1 VTQRTGGRWPS
12 SAPVKSASWQ
22 GQTALMAGAAIAAFG
37 ALVLILPTPLV
48 LPAFAAVAFG
58 VGLAVAAWGWFSGA
72 QQHSNRI
79 TCWDVASTC
88 VFIGFAAGVL
98 SEPGQV
104 AQISPLLSAR

>member
-1 VTQRTGGRWPS
+1 
-12 SAPVKSASWQ
+12 
-22 GQTALMAGAAIAAFG
+22 MAGAALAAFG

-58 VGLAVAAWGWFSGA
+58 VGLAVATWGWFSGA
-72 QQHSNRI
+72 QQQGNRI

-104 AQISPLLSAR
+104 AQLSPLLSAN